1 MKLKLLSLLA
11 ALMLAACSSTSDTAT
26 GSTSGAGTGMDASGL
41 PGGAGVSSSGLGGPG
56 GAGGQAMPGT
66 QEDLEVNIGDRVF
79 FGFDSSTVDDAGRQT
94 LERQA
99 QWLHQF
105 PNVTVTIEGHTDEKG
120 TREYN
125 LALGERRAA
134 SARDF
139 LVGLGIAQ
147 SRIRTISYGKERPQD
162 PANDAVNR
170 RAVTIV
176 NLAS

>member
-1 MKLKLLSLLA
+1 MKLKLLSILA

-26 GSTSGAGTGMDASGL
+26 GNTSGTGAGVDSSGL
-41 PGGAGVSSSGLGGPG
+41 PGGAGVSSTGLGGPG
-56 GAGGQAMPGT
+56 GAGHALPGT
-66 QEDLEVNIGDRVF
+66 QEDLEVNVGDRVF
-79 FGFDSSTVDDAGRQT
+79 FGFDSSSVDDAGRQT

-134 SARDF
+134 AARDV
-139 LVGLGIAQ
+139 LVGLGIPQ
-147 SRIRTISYGKERPQD
+147 SRIRTLSYGKERPQD

-176 NLAS
+176 NLSS